1 MHLLFL
7 IPVNKRSIFCG
18 FGWLAGFVF
27 FIYLLLFFLDLFH
40 RHPPSHSNFQLAVAP
55 AKTQRELKTFS
66 ICLEHPKNL
75 ERGHQER
82 QMYSEPRDAFLPW
95 LFCIPWQ
102 ASVLLLHPCSRKFLD
117 ALWPHSASLIEVDD
131 AVTDV
136 GGKGITQSMQR
147 TPLGCFICSA
157 KM

>member
-1 MHLLFL
+1 MVSFL
-7 IPVNKRSIFCG
+7 CFWLVGWFC
-18 FGWLAGFVF
+18 V

-82 QMYSEPRDAFLPW
+82 QMYSEPQDAFLPW
-95 LFCIPWQ
+95 LFSVPCQ
-102 ASVLLLHPCSRKFLD
+102 ASVLLLHPCSRKVLD

-147 TPLGCFICSA
+147 TPLGCFICFA